1 MRITPNLAIAIGFLS
16 VGCNEY
22 EIKPTNPANAD
33 LSTDGV
39 PDITVDPTSIAF
51 PELNAADGLE
61 HTEVV
66 VIGNQGDA
74 DLHISDVYLDDANGP
89 YTLGAISSALVPPGS
104 QAQFAVTF
112 APITAEVSTG
122 LVLIDSD
129 DPDTPTAEVPLD
141 GTGIAPIIQV
151 NPESYDFDSL
161 YIGCDSGQPLTI
173 RNIGNAPLIV
183 DRFDFQTASPD
194 LSFDAQEAINNPLPW
209 TIPPQ
214 QNKIVFVDY
223 APMDEAPDAAY
234 LTVFSNDPYN
244 PEKLVTQ
251 EGLGER
257 YGENMDEFVQPEEG
271 ATDILFAVDRSCSM
285 DDEITSVQ
293 NNFAFFVTTLSSM
306 NADYHVAA
314 TVEDSGCINGSD
326 LYIDSSFSASDA
338 ISTITTMINLGG
350 NYGANTERAFMLLE
364 SALAQSLGSG
374 CNSGFL
380 RDEATLALVGVSDE
394 PEQSVN
400 NYSYY
405 ISSFQGLKDNP
416 DDVIMHAIG
425 GDYPSGCGSADPY
438 NGFYEATVATGGLFL
453 SICSSDWSNHLTAL
467 AEGSTTDLSSFE
479 LTQWPVPETI
489 IVRIDSIQTTVG
501 WEYNPT
507 DNAIDFDPDHV
518 PDGGEVITVEYTL
531 FGDCEQ

>member
-1 MRITPNLAIAIGFLS
+1 MNNKPNALMLLGLLSIA
-16 VGCNEY
+16 CNEY
-22 EIKPTNPANAD
+22 EIKNTEEANND

-39 PDITVDPTSIAF
+39 PDITVDPVSISF

-74 DLHISDVYLDDANGP
+74 DLHISDIYLDDLSGP
-89 YTLGAISSALVPPGS
+89 FTLGAISSALVPPGS

-112 APITAEVSTG
+112 APNTAETSDG

-129 DPDTPTAEVPLD
+129 DPDTPTAEVTLL
-141 GTGIAPIIQV
+141 GSGIAPIVEV
-151 NPESYDFDSL
+151 NPSAYDFGVL
-161 YIGCDSGQPLTI
+161 YIGCDSGQPLAI
-173 RNIGNAPLIV
+173 KNIGNAPLIV
-183 DRFDFQTASPD
+183 DRFDFQTASQD
-194 LSFDAQEAINNPLPW
+194 LTFDAQEAINNPLPW
-209 TIPPQ
+209 TIPPNQ
-214 QNKIVFVDY
+214 TKTVFVDY

-234 LTVFSNDPYN
+234 LTVFSNDPYT

-251 EGLGER
+251 EGMGDR
-257 YGENMDEFVQPEEG
+257 YGENIDEFVQPEEG

-285 DDEITSVQ
+285 NDDIQNVQDNFGTFTS
-293 NNFAFFVTTLSSM
+293 TLSSM

-314 TVEDSGCINGSD
+314 TVEDSGCINGTD
-326 LYIDSSFSASDA
+326 LYIDNSFSAADS
-338 ISTITTMINLGG
+338 ISTITTMINLAGS
-350 NYGANTERAFMLLE
+350 YGSNTERAFMLLE
-364 SALAQSLGSG
+364 SSLAQSLGSG
-374 CNSGFL
+374 CNSGL
-380 RDEATLALVGVSDE
+380 IREDATLALVGVSDE

-405 ISSFQGLKDNP
+405 ISLFQGLKNNP

-425 GDYPSGCGSADPY
+425 GDYPSGCGSADSY
-438 NGFYEATVATGGLFL
+438 TGFYEATVATGGLFL
-453 SICSSDWSNHLTAL
+453 SICSTDWGAHLQAL

-479 LTQWPVPETI
+479 LTDWPVPETI
-489 IVRIDSIQTTVG
+489 IVRLDGLQTTVG

-507 DNAIDFDPDHV
+507 DNSIDFDPDHV
-518 PDGGEVITVEYTL
+518 PEGGATITVEYTL